1 LVVGQ
6 EGDASHFPYLRA
18 HPQGSGRHIY
28 NHTSSGAHGQ
38 GGHKSRL
45 AAKWATFWRAHQL
58 GRWVRVLSTTETNA
72 LTKSNQ
78 SINPSPAELP
88 FPWLPENRQPL
99 HPPRPDR
106 ADLRSTGREI
116 PSSSIATKAN
126 KKETK
131 KNHKCK
137 DKEKR
142 KRNKISEAASESI
155 IAASST

>member
-1 LVVGQ
+1 VVGQ
-6 EGDASHFPYLRA
+6 EGDASHFPYLGA

-72 LTKSNQ
+72 LTESNQ

-99 HPPRPDR
+99 HPPRPD
-106 ADLRSTGREI
+106 LCSTGREI
-116 PSSSIATKAN
+116 ASSSIATKAN

-131 KNHKCK
+131 KKTPQIQRQK
-137 DKEKR
+137 KKKR